1 MPSESEVRSWLV
13 DHLADLLDISAA
25 DIEPD
30 GLLSNYGLDSV
41 GAVSTSGAM
50 EEQFQV
56 ELDPAIFL
64 RALTV
69 DAIVAALKARGVVQ

>member
-30 GLLSNYGLDSV
+30 DLLSNYGLDSV
-41 GAVSTSGAM
+41 GAVSMSGAM
-50 EEQFQV
+50 EERFQV
-56 ELDPAIFL
+56 ELDPAIFFG
-64 RALTV
+64 RSRSTRSGGA
-69 DAIVAALKARGVVQ
+69 KKRGVVR